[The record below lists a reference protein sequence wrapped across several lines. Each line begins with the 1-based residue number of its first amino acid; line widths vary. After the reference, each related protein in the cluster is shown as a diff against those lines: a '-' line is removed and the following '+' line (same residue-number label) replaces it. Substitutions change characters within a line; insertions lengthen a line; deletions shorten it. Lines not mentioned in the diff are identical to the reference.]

1 MNALFDT
8 HCHLDASEF
17 DADRDHVIAQAKA
30 AGVEGVLIP
39 AVQACDFEK
48 VRALAHGFEGG
59 AYAVGIHPMFVRDA
73 TKDDLKTLA
82 NFVQAHRDDERLV
95 AIGEIGLDFFVPE
108 ISHGIERQRQIEFY
122 KAQLD
127 IAHQAQLPV
136 ILHVRKSQDELLKWL
151 RRLSVQPDQPHQ
163 PHQPQ
168 QRQIGGIAHA
178 FNGSFQQ
185 AHQFIEL
192 GFALG
197 AGGAFTFTRAKQIRR
212 LVTELSL
219 EHWVLETDSPDM
231 APAWLEKGARNCPA
245 QVAAIANELAT
256 LREVPLQTVL
266 EQTAQTAVRVIPKLR
281 DLWTPARQ

>member
-1 MNALFDT
+1 
-8 HCHLDASEF
+8 
-17 DADRDHVIAQAKA
+17 
-30 AGVEGVLIP
+30 
-39 AVQACDFEK
+39 
-48 VRALAHGFEGG
+48 
-59 AYAVGIHPMFVRDA
+59 
-73 TKDDLKTLA
+73 
-82 NFVQAHRDDERLV
+82 NFVQTHRDDERLV

-108 ISHGIERQRQIEFY
+108 ISHGTERQRQIEFY

-127 IAHQAQLPV
+127 IAQQAKLPV

-151 RRLSVQPDQPHQ
+151 RRLPQPHQ
-163 PHQPQ
+163 PH
-168 QRQIGGIAHA
+168 IGGIAHA

-245 QVAAIANELAT
+245 QVAAIAKELAI
-256 LREVPLQTVL
+256 LRGLPVQTVL
-266 EQTAQTAVRVIPKLR
+266 DQTAQTAMRVIPKLR
-281 DLWTPARQ
+281 DLWMPARQ